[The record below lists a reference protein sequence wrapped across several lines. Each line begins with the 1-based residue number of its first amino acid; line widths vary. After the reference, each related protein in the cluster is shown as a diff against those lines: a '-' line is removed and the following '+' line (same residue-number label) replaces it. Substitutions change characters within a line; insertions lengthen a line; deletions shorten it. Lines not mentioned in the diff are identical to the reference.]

1 MYLKAL
7 SESPGMNPDTSAIQ
21 VAQTMPLVR
30 PSRRHLLR
38 STLALA
44 AACAAS
50 PLLMAAETEPQDEV
64 WLDAARSREVPALVR
79 WPAGKPQGVVIFSH
93 GLGGRRT
100 GADVWGTAWAQAG
113 FTVVH
118 VQHAGSD
125 NVSLKGG
132 FSALRKAMAP
142 EQLVARVADVKFAID
157 EIARKQ
163 ADSASPWAQVPMQK
177 LAVAGHSLGARTAQA
192 LAGQAFPKAGGWS
205 GADKRIK
212 AFIAL
217 SPALGKDV
225 GQKQGID
232 DAKAMQRPMLVV
244 SGSMDG
250 EVLNNGETVAT
261 RRMVYDSLPNGAK
274 ALLWLEGADHL
285 TFAGID
291 KQIPSNFL
299 MRREKSTLDAE
310 DTHHQRVAAV
320 TSAWLK
326 EQLLAQPMGQPA
338 GLGSADVWLRG

>member
-1 MYLKAL
+1 M
-7 SESPGMNPDTSAIQ
+7 IQ
-21 VAQTMPLVR
+21 EIYAKQAMQSIQTAPLC
-30 PSRRHLLR
+30 RRSLLR
-38 STLALA
+38 NAVALA
-44 AACAAS
+44 AVYAAS
-50 PLLMAAETEPQDEV
+50 PWLMAAESQVQDEV
-64 WLDAARSREVPALVR
+64 WLDTARSREVPALVR
-79 WPAGKPQGVVIFSH
+79 WPAGSPHGVVIFSH

-100 GADVWGTAWAQAG
+100 GADVWGSAWAQAG

-125 NVSLKGG
+125 NISLKGG

-142 EQLVARVADVKFAID
+142 EQLLARVADVKFAID
-157 EIARKQ
+157 EIGRKH
-163 ADSASPWAQVPMQK
+163 ADSASPWAQVPVQK
-177 LAVAGHSLGARTAQA
+177 LALAGHSFGARTAQA

-205 GADKRIK
+205 GLDKRIK

-225 GQKQGID
+225 GQKQGLK

-244 SGSMDG
+244 SGSLDG
-250 EVLNNGETVAT
+250 EVLNNGETVAS
-261 RRMVYDSLPNGAK
+261 RRMVYDCLPAGAK

-299 MRREKSTLDAE
+299 LRRDKSTLAAE
-310 DTHHQRVAAV
+310 DGHHQRVAAI

-326 EQLLAQPMGQPA
+326 EQLLAQPMGQPS
-338 GLGSADVWLRG
+338 GLGTADVWLRG